1 MWTEKV
7 IVCDPEDKVVVGAV
21 DVIKAVCVT
30 VGGLIGAVQPFDHLL
45 EWTVFP
51 GNGIVVGKSDH
62 LSDFEGKIFP
72 ELFYELHCGQWVGAV
87 TVSNELKIF
96 RQLCKPLES
105 HTHGEDAGTDTTVI

>member
-1 MWTEKV
+1 MRTEKV

-72 ELFYELHCGQWVGAV
+72 ELFLRTPLRPVGRRC
-87 TVSNELKIF
+87 NH
-96 RQLCKPLES
+96 QQ
-105 HTHGEDAGTDTTVI
+105 